1 MYVSANLLHNQPPIL
16 YLLYL
21 QHYADYVRKVCIHL
35 SVLLAVCCSKREVV
49 PSTADLSLSWTLQ
62 SAWKQHHIGHLTHH
76 SVDWLEGSEKPSH
89 LKNKKTS
96 CAAMWNRDI
105 AETSIVT
112 LVISIIVMV
121 DLKASPNPLNWREVL
136 WCHCVRL
143 PLVLSSALQQW
154 MFYIMCKTTNKRER
168 YRLIYI

>member
-49 PSTADLSLSWTLQ
+49 PSTADLSLSWTPLELELLQ
-62 SAWKQHHIGHLTHH
+62 SAWKQHHIGLLIHH
-76 SVDWLEGSEKPSH
+76 SVDGVEGSEKLSH

-96 CAAMWNRDI
+96 CVAM
-105 AETSIVT
+105 
-112 LVISIIVMV
+112 
-121 DLKASPNPLNWREVL
+121 
-136 WCHCVRL
+136 
-143 PLVLSSALQQW
+143 
-154 MFYIMCKTTNKRER
+154 
-168 YRLIYI
+168 